1 MLKKVFAMI
10 MVLVFAINLGACAN
24 SETTSNEMEE
34 TSLEPSVSPTP
45 RNITP
50 TPQPTHNDESDSE
63 TEIILQMDFKVPE
76 AGVRPYAVM
85 IDNQGNI
92 PLPQGGLHKAQL
104 IYEIIVEGG
113 ITRLM
118 PVFWGTEPQM
128 IGPVR
133 SARHYFIDYAM
144 EHDAIYVH
152 IGWSPMAQ
160 RDISA
165 FKINNINGLYAGSPF
180 WELTNDSRNWQDT
193 YTSMERLLDYTGKVK
208 YRTSTEKNTVFTYN
222 ESAVIPEDG
231 LPAHDINVRYPGG
244 YKCGFVYD
252 KDKGVYMRTR
262 EGQPHMER
270 ETGRQLSVVNII
282 IPVIRNT
289 PIPGDPEG
297 RQELH
302 NIGSGE
308 GWYIT
313 MGKAVKIKWSKSS
326 RESRTR
332 YTYLDG
338 RDITLNRGQTW
349 IQIVWPA
356 ENVTISG

>member
-63 TEIILQMDFKVPE
+63 TEIILQMDF
-76 AGVRPYAVM
+76 
-85 IDNQGNI
+85 
-92 PLPQGGLHKAQL
+92 
-104 IYEIIVEGG
+104 IIVEGG